1 LYGEEEQIM
10 VMNPHLKKILLPV
23 DILKEIAIVD
33 TPGTNAISEGHQKIT
48 EDFIPSSDLIVFVFE
63 AKNPYRQSSWSFFD
77 FIHTDWRKKIIFV
90 LQQSDL
96 LNEFDLNTNIEGV
109 RKHAEKKGLLEPQIF
124 AVSAKL
130 EQEGNHEASN
140 FAGIRAYIKE
150 NITGGRAPL
159 LKLKNNIDTSKTI
172 LSRIKEGVN
181 LRDKQLEADNKFRL
195 DVKKT
200 LNDQE
205 KKSLYQVDVL
215 IENILGAYENITR
228 ETEQEISKGLNPF
241 NLLGKSFKSMLSEK
255 ESVKVWFERV
265 AQDLERNLTK
275 TLTDKLG
282 EGITAIADTI
292 QQMAKMI
299 DLQLNTSPK
308 ILKENHAI
316 FGDIADRRSRVLQD
330 LQTEFHEFTKETE
343 NFVQKD
349 LFPKDTSFATDFA
362 TGGGLAI
369 VGTALAILTQGV
381 VFDVTGG
388 IITTIGVVFTGVTVM
403 VKKQKIMQKYR
414 EQISQGKQ
422 ALKEEIYLK
431 LSTYIANLKNQI
443 DANFKDFD
451 LLMEME
457 QKQILELKNQYETI
471 DRELEKILDELI

>member
-1 LYGEEEQIM
+1 MKTVLEKSLNLGAIFTMEQIGAK
-10 VMNPHLKKILLPV
+10 VFADYVKKF
-23 DILKEIAIVD
+23 
-33 TPGTNAISEGHQKIT
+33 GFG
-48 EDFIPSSDLIVFVFE
+48 E
-63 AKNPYRQSSWSFFD
+63 A
-77 FIHTDWRKKIIFV
+77 TG
-90 LQQSDL
+90 
-96 LNEFDLNTNIEGV
+96 IELS
-109 RKHAEKKGLLEPQIF
+109 AE
-124 AVSAKL
+124 S
-130 EQEGNHEASN
+130 
-140 FAGIRAYIKE
+140 
-150 NITGGRAPL
+150 TGSINPL
-159 LKLKNNIDTSKTI
+159 LKN
-172 LSRIKEGVN
+172 
-181 LRDKQLEADNKFRL
+181 
-195 DVKKT
+195 
-200 LNDQE
+200 
-205 KKSLYQVDVL
+205 
-215 IENILGAYENITR
+215 
-228 ETEQEISKGLNPF
+228 
-241 NLLGKSFKSMLSEK
+241 
-255 ESVKVWFERV
+255 
-265 AQDLERNLTK
+265 
-275 TLTDKLG
+275 
-282 EGITAIADTI
+282 
-292 QQMAKMI
+292 
-299 DLQLNTSPK
+299 K
-308 ILKENHAI
+308 ILPIDAATASFGQGVAVTPLQMVMSYAALANGGVLMKPYLVKEIIKSDGSKIVTAPQELRRVVSDEAARTVSAMLAEVVENGHSKLAGVPGYYVAGKTGTAQIPSPQGGYLESQYIHTFIGFAPVDKPRFVMLVKLDKPKGFQFAESSATPI